1 MFKISIVLLIFT
13 VSFKTLTAQ
22 TGPANKAGQFNL
34 QKGVAI
40 HGYDPVSYYVDDKP
54 LEGKKSIS
62 ISYNGAVYFFST
74 PKNLETFKK
83 NPSKYEP
90 AYGGWCAYA
99 MGAKGEKVDID
110 PETYK
115 IINGKLYLF
124 YNRFFNNTLP
134 LWNKDEAS
142 LKPKADQYWQQYLK

>member
-1 MFKISIVLLIFT
+1 MFKLSFVLLIFT
-13 VSFKTLTAQ
+13 ISIITLKAQ
-22 TGPANKAGQFNL
+22 SNPANKAAQFNL

-40 HGYDPVSYYVDDKP
+40 KGYDPVSYLQGNKP
-54 LEGKKSIS
+54 IEGEKSIS
-62 ISYNGAVYFFST
+62 LSYNGVVYFFSSA
-74 PKNLETFKK
+74 KNLETFKK
-83 NPSKYEP
+83 SPSKYEP

-115 IINGKLYLF
+115 IINGKIYLF
-124 YNRFFNNTLP
+124 YNRFLNNTLP

-142 LKPKADQYWQQYLK
+142 LKAKADSFWQQYLK

>member
-1 MFKISIVLLIFT
+1 MFKLSYVLLIFII
-13 VSFKTLTAQ
+13 SIKTLNAQ
-22 TGPANKAGQFNL
+22 TSTVNKAAQFNL

-40 HGYDPVSYYVDDKP
+40 EGYDPVSYYADDKP

-62 ISYNGAVYFFST
+62 LSYNGAVYFFST
-74 PKNLETFKK
+74 AKNLETFKK

-110 PETYK
+110 PETFK

-134 LWNKDEAS
+134 LWNKDEAT
-142 LKPKADQYWQQYLK
+142 LKAKADQYWQQYLK

>member
-1 MFKISIVLLIFT
+1 MFKLSFVLLIFT
-13 VSFKTLTAQ
+13 ISIITLNAQ
-22 TGPANKAGQFNL
+22 PNPANKAAQFNL

-40 HGYDPVSYYVDDKP
+40 KGYDPVSYHLGDEP
-54 LEGKKSIS
+54 TEGKKSIS
-62 ISYNGAVYFFST
+62 LSYNGVVYFFSSA
-74 PKNLETFKK
+74 KNLETFKK

-115 IINGKLYLF
+115 IINGKTYLF
-124 YNRFFNNTLP
+124 YNRFLNNTLP
-134 LWNKDEAS
+134 LWNNDEVS
-142 LKPKADQYWQQYLK
+142 LKAKADSFWKQYLK

>member
-1 MFKISIVLLIFT
+1 MFKLSFVLLIFT
-13 VSFKTLTAQ
+13 ISIKTSNAQ
-22 TGPANKAGQFNL
+22 SNPANKTSQFNL

-40 HGYDPVSYYVDDKP
+40 QGYDPVSYYLGDKP
-54 LEGKKSIS
+54 IDGKKSIS
-62 ISYNGAVYFFST
+62 LSYNGAVYFFST
-74 PKNLETFKK
+74 EHNLETFKK

-134 LWNKDEAS
+134 LWNKDETS
-142 LKPKADQYWQQYLK
+142 LKAKADNYWQQYLK

>member
-1 MFKISIVLLIFT
+1 MLKLSFVMLIFAL
-13 VSFKTLTAQ
+13 SIKSLNAQ
-22 TGPANKAGQFNL
+22 TSVANKAAQLNL

-40 HGYDPVSYYVDDKP
+40 QGYDPVSFYEGDKP

-62 ISYNGAVYFFST
+62 FSYNGAVYFFSNS
-74 PKNLETFKK
+74 KNLQTFKN
-83 NPSKYEP
+83 NPAKYEP

-99 MGAKGEKVDID
+99 MGAKGEKVEID

-124 YNRFFNNTLP
+124 YNRFLNNTLN

-142 LKPKADQYWQQYLK
+142 LKPKADRYWQQYLK